1 MEIGGREEV
10 MAVRNRMRWEA
21 FATWS
26 HADVQAWVA
35 TKAHIWVCGPTEA
48 IVCVDVYSSCC
59 NQELCGFL
67 NSDGSPGIRLVY
79 KIHALFGPIQ
89 I

>member
-10 MAVRNRMRWEA
+10 TAVRNRMRWEA

-35 TKAHIWVCGPTEA
+35 TKGHIWVCVPIVA
-48 IVCVDVYSSCC
+48 IV
-59 NQELCGFL
+59 
-67 NSDGSPGIRLVY
+67 
-79 KIHALFGPIQ
+79 
-89 I
+89 